1 MRDARFS
8 KPARRAWPVDLP
20 DWCPR
25 QDSHLHW
32 RRSRRRVSA
41 LDYAGE
47 KIGAPG
53 QGCTGTAR
61 ILSPL
66 PLLLGYGSGR
76 SADSHVRKNLIAR
89 KRIRRWCD
97 EHADSA
103 VRAPMKWCRV
113 KDSNLQPSRS
123 ERDAS
128 PNWANPALLSR
139 RPRVEGRGP
148 DKARWRSG
156 LRLSALDQRMVLPA
170 GISPATSAFE
180 ARRSGA

>member
-1 MRDARFS
+1 MDTNLRELFPFVFIDVHSWFKSGGMPWTRTTL
-8 KPARRAWPVDLP
+8 PVRGAHCLANRSGTLVRLTFH

-76 SADSHVRKNLIAR
+76 SADSHVRANPIAR
-89 KRIRRWCD
+89 K
-97 EHADSA
+97 
-103 VRAPMKWCRV
+103 
-113 KDSNLQPSRS
+113 
-123 ERDAS
+123 
-128 PNWANPALLSR
+128 LLR
-139 RPRVEGRGP
+139 
-148 DKARWRSG
+148 
-156 LRLSALDQRMVLPA
+156 
-170 GISPATSAFE
+170 
-180 ARRSGA
+180 